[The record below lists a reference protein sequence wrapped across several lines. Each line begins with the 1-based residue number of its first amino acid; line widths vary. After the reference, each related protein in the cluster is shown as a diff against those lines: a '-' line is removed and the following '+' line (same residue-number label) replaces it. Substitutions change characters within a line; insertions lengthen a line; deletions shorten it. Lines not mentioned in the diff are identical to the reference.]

1 MGGSLAAVL
10 VFVAVAALVVVVALS
25 LESFRDYRDRRSLAS
40 RLENMDFE
48 TMAAQSGAASD
59 LLRPLH
65 QRTALEAFADRFTR
79 LRGVQTAI
87 EQADL
92 SWSIATFMLATLGF
106 ALAGGLAGLL
116 FSNSALVALV
126 TAVIGGGLPYVYVV
140 RKRARRMRKL
150 EEQLPEAIDLMG
162 RALRAGHPF
171 SAGIK
176 MVAEEL
182 PAPLGEEYRRAF
194 EEQRF
199 GLPVQDALLSLADRN
214 PLLDVRIFVTAVL
227 IQREVGG
234 NLAEILDNIS
244 HTIRERFRI
253 QREIR
258 TRTAQG
264 RMTGY
269 LLAGLPIIMGILF
282 YFLNREYIMTLFT
295 DPLGVFFLGA
305 AFILQVMGFL
315 WIRQVVDIDI

>member
-1 MGGSLAAVL
+1 MGPTLGAVL
-10 VFVAVAALVVVVALS
+10 VFLAVAALVVFLILG
-25 LESFRDYRDRRSLAS
+25 LETMRDARDRKSLAS
-40 RLENMDFE
+40 RLEHMDFD
-48 TMAAQSGAASD
+48 TMAARSGVGSD

-65 QRTALEAFADRFTR
+65 QRTALEAFADKFTR
-79 LRGVQTAI
+79 MRGVQTAM

-92 SWSIATFMLATLGF
+92 PWSISTFIIATIGLAF
-106 ALAGGLAGLL
+106 AGGLAGLL
-116 FSNSALVALV
+116 FSNSMLVAMV
-126 TAVIGGGLPYVYVV
+126 TAVIGAGLPYMYVV
-140 RKRARRMRKL
+140 RKRKRRMRKL

-199 GLPVQDALLSLADRN
+199 GLPVQDALLSLADRA

-305 AFILQVMGFL
+305 ALILQVIGFL

>member
-1 MGGSLAAVL
+1 MGTTLGAVL
-10 VFVAVAALVVVVALS
+10 VFIAVAAVVVMGILL
-25 LESFRDYRDRRSLAS
+25 LEAMRDARDRRSLAS

-48 TMAAQSGAASD
+48 TLAARSGAGSD

-65 QRTALEAFADRFTR
+65 HQTALEAFADRFTR
-79 LRGVQTAI
+79 LRGLQTAM

-92 SWSIATFMLATLGF
+92 SWSIATFLLATMGF
-106 ALAGGLAGLL
+106 AIGAGLAGLL
-116 FSNSALVALV
+116 FSNSFLVALF
-126 TAVIGGGLPYVYVV
+126 TAVVGGGMPYVYVT

-182 PAPLGEEYRRAF
+182 PAPLGEEFRRAF

-199 GLPVQDALLSLADRN
+199 GLPVADALLSLADRN
-214 PLLDVRIFVTAVL
+214 PLLDIRIFVTAVL

-234 NLAEILDNIS
+234 NLAEILDSIS

-305 AFILQVMGFL
+305 ALILQVIGFL

>member
-1 MGGSLAAVL
+1 MGTPLIAVL
-10 VFVAVAALVVVVALS
+10 VFVAVAAVVVAAALS
-25 LESFRDYRDRRSLAS
+25 VESLRDYRDRRSLAS

-65 QRTALEAFADRFTR
+65 RRTALEAFADRFTR
-79 LRGVQTAI
+79 LRGMQAAM

-92 SWSIATFMLATLGF
+92 SWSVATYLMATIGF
-106 ALAGGLAGLL
+106 AIGGGLAGLI
-116 FSNSALVALV
+116 FSNSPLVALV
-126 TAVIGGGLPYVYVV
+126 TAMIAGGFPYMYVV

-199 GLPVQDALLSLADRN
+199 GLPVTDALLSLADRN

-305 AFILQVMGFL
+305 AFILQVIGFL

>member
-1 MGGSLAAVL
+1 MGSSLAAVL
-10 VFVAVAALVVVVALS
+10 VFVAVAALVVVVALV
-25 LESFRDYRDRRSLAS
+25 LESLRDHRDRRSLAS
-40 RLENMDFE
+40 RLESMDFE
-48 TMAAQSGAASD
+48 TLAAQSGASD

-79 LRGVQTAI
+79 LRGIQTAM

-92 SWSIATFMLATLGF
+92 SWSIATFLLATAGF
-106 ALAGGLAGLL
+106 AMGGGLAGLV
-116 FSNSALVALV
+116 FSNSLLVALV
-126 TAVIGGGLPYVYVV
+126 TAVVGGGLPYMYVT

-182 PAPLGEEYRRAF
+182 PPPLGEEYRRAF

-199 GLPVQDALLSLADRN
+199 GLPVHDTLLSLADRA

-305 AFILQVMGFL
+305 ALILQVLGFL

>member
-1 MGGSLAAVL
+1 MGTTLGAVL
-10 VFVAVAALVVVVALS
+10 VFIAVAAVVVVGVLM
-25 LESFRDYRDRRSLAS
+25 LETVRDARDRRSLAS

-48 TMAAQSGAASD
+48 SLAARSGAGSD

-65 QRTALEAFADRFTR
+65 RQTAFELFADRFTR
-79 LRGVQTAI
+79 LRGLQTAM

-92 SWSIATFMLATLGF
+92 SWSVATFLLATVGF
-106 ALAGGLAGLL
+106 ALGGGLAGLL
-116 FSNSALVALV
+116 FSNSVLVALFTALVA
-126 TAVIGGGLPYVYVV
+126 GSLPYVYVT

-182 PAPLGEEYRRAF
+182 PAPLGEEFRRAF

-199 GLPVQDALLSLADRN
+199 GLPVADALLSLADRN

-234 NLAEILDNIS
+234 NLAEILDSIS

-295 DPLGVFFLGA
+295 DPLGVFFLGTA
-305 AFILQVMGFL
+305 LILQVIGFL

>member
-1 MGGSLAAVL
+1 MSTTLGAVL
-10 VFVAVAALVVVVALS
+10 VFIAVAADVVMGILM
-25 LESFRDYRDRRSLAS
+25 LETMRDARDRRSLAS
-40 RLENMDFE
+40 RLESMDFE
-48 TMAAQSGAASD
+48 TLAARSGVGSD

-65 QRTALEAFADRFTR
+65 HQTALEAFADRFTR
-79 LRGVQTAI
+79 LRGLQTVM

-92 SWSIATFMLATLGF
+92 SWSIATFLLATMGF
-106 ALAGGLAGLL
+106 AIGAGLAGLL
-116 FSNSALVALV
+116 FSNSFLVALF
-126 TAVIGGGLPYVYVV
+126 TAVVGGGMPYVYVT

-182 PAPLGEEYRRAF
+182 PAPLGEEFRRAF

-199 GLPVQDALLSLADRN
+199 GLPVADALLSLADRS
-214 PLLDVRIFVTAVL
+214 PLLDIRIFVTAVL

-234 NLAEILDNIS
+234 NLAEILDSIS

-305 AFILQVMGFL
+305 ALILQVIGFL

>member
-1 MGGSLAAVL
+1 MGTTLGAVL
-10 VFVAVAALVVVVALS
+10 VFIAVAAVVVMGILL
-25 LESFRDYRDRRSLAS
+25 LETLRDARDRRSLAS

-48 TMAAQSGAASD
+48 TLAARSGAGSD

-65 QRTALEAFADRFTR
+65 HQSALEAFADRFTR
-79 LRGVQTAI
+79 LRGLQTAM

-92 SWSIATFMLATLGF
+92 GWSIATFLLATMGF
-106 ALAGGLAGLL
+106 AIGAGLAGLL
-116 FSNSALVALV
+116 FSNSFLVALF
-126 TAVIGGGLPYVYVV
+126 TAVVGGGMPYVYVT

-182 PAPLGEEYRRAF
+182 PAPLGEEFRRAF

-199 GLPVQDALLSLADRN
+199 GLPVADALLSLADRN
-214 PLLDVRIFVTAVL
+214 PLLDIRIFVTAVL

-234 NLAEILDNIS
+234 NLAEILDSIS

-305 AFILQVMGFL
+305 ALILQVIGFL

>member
-1 MGGSLAAVL
+1 MGTTLGAVL
-10 VFVAVAALVVVVALS
+10 VFLAVAALVVFVVLG
-25 LESFRDYRDRRSLAS
+25 LETVRDARDRKSLAS

-48 TMAAQSGAASD
+48 TMAARSGVGSD

-65 QRTALEAFADRFTR
+65 EQSALEAFADKFTR
-79 LRGVQTAI
+79 MRGIQTAI

-92 SWSIATFMLATLGF
+92 SWTISTYILATLGF
-106 ALAGGLAGLL
+106 GFAGFVAGFL
-116 FSNSALVALV
+116 FSNSLLMALV
-126 TAVIGGGLPYVYVV
+126 TGTVGAGLPYLYVV

-234 NLAEILDNIS
+234 NLAEILDSIS

-305 AFILQVMGFL
+305 ALILQVIGFL